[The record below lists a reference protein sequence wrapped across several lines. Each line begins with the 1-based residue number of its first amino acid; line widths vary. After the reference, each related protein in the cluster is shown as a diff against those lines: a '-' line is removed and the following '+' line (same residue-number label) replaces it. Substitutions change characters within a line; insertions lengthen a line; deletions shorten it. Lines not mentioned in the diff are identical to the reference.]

1 MARRFSKCPTWWVRD
16 GELGLKKF
24 VGGKNTGTSISAL
37 KCILAIS
44 TCIDFSSRKAK
55 LSISDLET
63 LTGLSRPMVIR
74 GLKELGELGIVE
86 VDKTAHVHEYELTE
100 SAKDEGWG
108 KIPYERMRKQLP
120 EILNRGA
127 VPMTAL
133 KIYLLLISL
142 RPNGSESI
150 SIGYDTLLKYLG
162 CQRAHIRPALDILY
176 SHTLVRITLEGTE
189 ARERHNVYTIL
200 GL

>member
-24 VGGKNTGTSISAL
+24 GGGKNTGTSISAL
-37 KCILAIS
+37 KCILGIS
-44 TCIDFSSRKAK
+44 TSIDFSSRKAK
-55 LSISDLET
+55 LSISDLEA

-74 GLKELGELGIVE
+74 GLKELGELGIVV

-142 RPNGSESI
+142 RPNGSDSI

>member
-16 GELGLKKF
+16 AQMGIQKF
-24 VGGKNTGTSISAL
+24 GCGKNAGSNISAL

-44 TCIDFSSRKAK
+44 TSIDFHSRKAK
-55 LSISDLET
+55 LSISDLEA

-74 GLKELGELGIVE
+74 GLQGLAELGIVE
-86 VDKTAHVHEYELTE
+86 VDKTAHVHEYELT
-100 SAKDEGWG
+100 APGKDEGWG
-108 KIPYERMRKQLP
+108 KIPYERVRKQLP
-120 EILNRGA
+120 EIPNRGV
-127 VPMTAL
+127 VPLTAL

-142 RPNGSESI
+142 RPNESDSI
-150 SIGYDTLLKYLG
+150 SIGYDTLLQYLG

-176 SHTLVRITLEGTE
+176 SHTLVRITLEGTD
-189 ARERHNVYTIL
+189 ARQRHNVYTIL

>member
-1 MARRFSKCPTWWVRD
+1 MGLRFSKCPTWWVRD
-16 GELGLKKF
+16 HQVGVHKF
-24 VGGKNTGTSISAL
+24 GGGKVAGSNISAL

-44 TCIDFSSRKAK
+44 SSIDFHSRKAK

-74 GLKELGELGIVE
+74 GLQGLHALGIII
-86 VDKTAHVHEYELTE
+86 VDKSAHVHEYELTIR
-100 SAKDEGWG
+100 SKDEGWG
-108 KIPYERMRKQLP
+108 KVPYERIRKQLP
-120 EILNRGA
+120 EMPNRG
-127 VPMTAL
+127 VIPLTAL

-142 RPNGSESI
+142 RPNESESI
-150 SIGYDTLLKYLG
+150 SIGYDTLLQYLG

-176 SHTLVRITLEGTE
+176 SHTLVRITLEGTD
-189 ARERHNVYTIL
+189 ARQRHNVYTIL

>member
-1 MARRFSKCPTWWVRD
+1 MAPRFCKCPTWWVRD
-16 GELGLKKF
+16 KDLGLKKF
-24 VGGKNTGTSISAL
+24 GGGKNTGTNISAL
-37 KCILAIS
+37 KCLLGIS
-44 TCIDFSSRKAK
+44 ASIDFSSRKAK
-55 LSISDLET
+55 LSISDLEA

-74 GLKELGELGIVE
+74 GLKELVELEIVV
-86 VDKTAHVHEYELTE
+86 VDKAAHIHEYELTE

-108 KIPYERMRKQLP
+108 KIPYERIRKQLP

-127 VPMTAL
+127 IPLTAL

-142 RPNGSESI
+142 RPNGSESVP
-150 SIGYDTLLKYLG
+150 IGYDTLLKYLG

-176 SHTLVRITLEGTE
+176 SHTLVRITLEGTDS
-189 ARERHNVYTIL
+189 RERHNVYTIL

>member
-16 GELGLKKF
+16 VQLGLKKF
-24 VGGKNTGTSISAL
+24 VGGKKAGTGISAL
-37 KCILAIS
+37 KCLLGIS
-44 TCIDFSSRKAK
+44 SSIDFWTRKAK

-74 GLKELGELGIVE
+74 GLKELVELKIVQ
-86 VDKTAHVHEYELTE
+86 VDKTAHIHEYELTVPG
-100 SAKDEGWG
+100 KDQGWG
-108 KIPYERMRKQLP
+108 KIPYERIRKQLP
-120 EILNRGA
+120 EIPNRG
-127 VPMTAL
+127 VIPLTAL

-142 RPNGSESI
+142 RPNESNSVPI
-150 SIGYDTLLKYLG
+150 SYDTLMTYLG
-162 CQRAHIRPALDILY
+162 CQRAHLRPALDILY

-189 ARERHNVYTIL
+189 TRERHNVYTIL